1 MLHPFSRRVLSSYFV
16 RDTELGPGIIEIRN
30 AVPPLRRYGRTTH
43 YKDAQKWNIEAHQGL
58 REGFAYFLNSFLS

>member
-1 MLHPFSRRVLSSYFV
+1 M